1 MDKPFP
7 KILYWRLRLHACP
20 RTLERTN
27 PRVSCKFMKVLGIC
41 YHHTFYVLFLRS
53 IWTLAA
59 LIHLFSSSGR
69 LKSTCL
75 CYCELRPAV
84 RKATS
89 SPGLFPQK
97 LREKPWGRGCGRG
110 CAKGVFECP
119 PFNDKHLWIVCG
131 INVYQ
136 LYDVFKSQ
144 IFKSTGAYLM
154 GSWKIPLSHDLT
166 HMFYLSTRVSR
177 PLNSCIWPFFGA
189 RDFPVG
195 KIAAT
200 TLLLSLS
207 SSSSLSLSLSL
218 STMSTSSPGLF
229 P

>member
-1 MDKPFP
+1 MFRDVPECSGMFRDVPCSGFYRRPKPFP

-41 YHHTFYVLFLRS
+41 YHYTFYVLFLRC

-75 CYCELRPAV
+75 CATVSWGRHIEAV

-97 LREKPWGRGCGRG
+97 LREKPWGRGC
-110 CAKGVFECP
+110 AKGVFECP
-119 PFNDKHLWIVCG
+119 PFNDKQLWIVCG
-131 INVYQ
+131 IYVYQ

-144 IFKSTGAYLM
+144 IFKNTVVTWLD
-154 GSWKIPLSHDLT
+154 SH
-166 HMFYLSTRVSR
+166 V
-177 PLNSCIWPFFGA
+177 
-189 RDFPVG
+189 
-195 KIAAT
+195 
-200 TLLLSLS
+200 LLVQE
-207 SSSSLSLSLSL
+207 
-218 STMSTSSPGLF
+218 GL
-229 P
+229 